1 MHRQQTTC
9 NTCDITWQCKFP
21 KGPTCTYAFQE
32 MVNFTCEY
40 EWFELLILEG
50 KHIHF
55 IYNNI
60 HFSAYTYNSFSI
72 LLNNKFLYTIMS
84 IDHETSRAF
93 TDSIRI
99 RWPFNYVKL
108 ADGSRK
114 PFTCINLLRLAWVR
128 PPYCYHSLLW
138 PIKSVHLICKYLI
151 VINGSS
157 TILVRKNNSGSFNL

>member
-50 KHIHF
+50 KHIQF

-72 LLNNKFLYTIMS
+72 LLNNKFLYDNVGRSWDKQGVHWQYQNKMAFQLREVGWWIPETIYMYKFIKTCLS
-84 IDHETSRAF
+84 AAAVLLSLTVVTDKKRAF
-93 TDSIRI
+93 NMQISPCHQRFQYNT
-99 RWPFNYVKL
+99 
-108 ADGSRK
+108 
-114 PFTCINLLRLAWVR
+114 
-128 PPYCYHSLLW
+128 
-138 PIKSVHLICKYLI
+138 
-151 VINGSS
+151 S
-157 TILVRKNNSGSFNL
+157 T